1 LNQQAEKRSL
11 GFWNVWGL
19 VVGGAI
25 GAAVFLLPTVLA
37 PYGSLSIVGWLFSAF
52 AMVAV
57 AMTLGNLARSI
68 PKIGGPYAYAKAAFG
83 DLTGFMI
90 AWSFWVS
97 VWVGVAAIA
106 VGLTGYLGV
115 FVPAISDN
123 PAMSAFTAI
132 LFLCIFT
139 AINVAGVKTAAT
151 LNLVLTILKL
161 LPLFAV
167 GAAGLLLGE
176 VTSIP
181 AADSQGEPFMFFF
194 AGLFL
199 ITMGAFVGI
208 EAGTVP
214 ADDIIEPDK
223 TIPRALFI
231 GSLTIAAIY
240 ILGTAGVMAIVS
252 TEELASSASPFSAAA
267 SEIFGFWGAKIIAL
281 GAIIS
286 ILGVLNVTIL
296 LTGQMPL
303 AAAQDGLFPAH
314 FASVNV
320 HGAPAFG
327 LIISSLLAALVIGMN
342 YTGGVVAAY
351 EALFLMTTIAAI
363 VVYAAC
369 AGADLVLQLRAGKAG
384 AKLRWQS
391 ILTAL
396 IAFTVSI
403 FAIVGAGLEV
413 AAYTGLLLV
422 AGLPVFFW
430 SRSTAATN
438 SGSGNDAV

>member
-1 LNQQAEKRSL
+1 LSQDTEKRSL

-25 GAAVFLLPTVLA
+25 GAAVFLLPAILA

-83 DLTGFMI
+83 DLAGFMI

-115 FVPAISDN
+115 FVPIISDS
-123 PAMSAFTAI
+123 PAMSAFVAI
-132 LFLCIFT
+132 AFLCILT

-176 VTSIP
+176 VASIP

-194 AGLFL
+194 AGLIL
-199 ITMGAFVGI
+199 ITIGAFVGI

-214 ADDIIEPDK
+214 ADDIIEPEK
-223 TIPRALFI
+223 TIPRALFF

-240 ILGTAGVMAIVS
+240 ILGTAGVMAVVS
-252 TEELASSASPFSAAA
+252 TEDLASSASPFSAAA
-267 SEIFGFWGAKIIAL
+267 SVIFGSWGAKIIAL

-314 FASVNV
+314 FASVNS
-320 HGAPAFG
+320 HGAPVFG
-327 LIISSLLAALVIGMN
+327 LIVSTVLASLVIGMN

-369 AGADLVLQLRAGKAG
+369 AAADLVLQFRARKAG
-384 AKLRWQS
+384 SKMRWQS
-391 ILTAL
+391 MLTAMV
-396 IAFTVSI
+396 AFAISI
-403 FAIVGAGLEV
+403 FAIVGSGLEV
-413 AAYTGLLLV
+413 AVYTALLLV

-430 SRSTAATN
+430 SRSTARRTN
-438 SGSGNDAV
+438 